1 MLNFV
6 SKIIKMATSTVLYI
20 GELRCESTHLHSK
33 TTILTDAPVDN
44 HGKGETFSPTDL
56 VATAL
61 GNCMVTIM
69 GIEANRLAVNID
81 GTKVEITKQMGI
93 GPRRITK
100 IDANVTVPDRGLS
113 EEQKEMLTKAGINCP
128 VAKSLHP
135 DLIQNVQI
143 TYLK

>member
-6 SKIIKMATSTVLYI
+6 SKIIKMATSTVLYL
-20 GELRCESTHLHSK
+20 GELRCESTHLQSK
-33 TTILTDAPVDN
+33 TTILTDAPIDN
-44 HGKGETFSPTDL
+44 HGKGESFSPTDL

-69 GIEANRLAVNID
+69 GIEANRLEVNID
-81 GTKVEITKQMGI
+81 GTKVEITKHMGI

-113 EEQKEMLTKAGINCP
+113 EEQKELLTKAGINCP

>member
-1 MLNFV
+1 
-6 SKIIKMATSTVLYI
+6 MATSTVLYL
-20 GELRCESTHLHSK
+20 GELRCESTHLQSK
-33 TTILTDAPVDN
+33 TTILTDAPIDN
-44 HGKGETFSPTDL
+44 HGKGESFSPTDL

-69 GIEANRLAVNID
+69 GIEANRLEVNID
-81 GTKVEITKQMGI
+81 GTKVEITKHMGI

-113 EEQKEMLTKAGINCP
+113 EEQKELLTKAGINCP

>member
-1 MLNFV
+1 
-6 SKIIKMATSTVLYI
+6 MATSTVLYL
-20 GELRCESTHLHSK
+20 GELRCESTHLQSK
-33 TTILTDAPVDN
+33 TTILTDAPIDN
-44 HGKGETFSPTDL
+44 HGKGESFSPTDL

-69 GIEANRLAVNID
+69 GIEANRLEVNID
-81 GTKVEITKQMGI
+81 GTKVEITKHMEI

-113 EEQKEMLTKAGINCP
+113 EEQKELLTKAGINCP